1 MPMPKTRVLVVDD
14 AVVMRRLISEALQRD
29 PRIEVVGSA
38 PNGRIALQK
47 IPQLNP
53 DLVTLDVEM
62 PELDGLATLREIRR
76 THPRLP
82 VIMFSL
88 LTQRGAV
95 ATLDALAAGANDY
108 VTKPTESANLAESI
122 AKLEADLVPK
132 IHAQCRKHV
141 TPASAAPPAPPPA
154 LPAVS
159 APPAAAARRL
169 DLICIATS
177 TGGPNA
183 LNEVFRG
190 FTHTLP
196 VPLAIV
202 QHMPPMFTQLLAD
215 RLNAIG
221 GPVRCVEAKEGDV
234 MKPGCAYLAPGGFH
248 LTVARG
254 AAGEFVCRLTET
266 PPENSCRPAAD
277 VLFRTA
283 AATEA
288 SLLGVVM
295 TGMGSDGMRGCQHI
309 LERRGQVI
317 AQDEATSVVWGMPGA
332 VAQAGLAEKLLPL
345 GAIAQEITRRALAG
359 RPLHS

>member
-1 MPMPKTRVLVVDD
+1 MPKTRVLVVDD
-14 AVVMRRLISEALQRD
+14 AVVMRRLITEALHRD
-29 PRIEVVGSA
+29 PRIEVIGSA

-62 PELDGLATLREIRR
+62 PELDGLSTLREIRR

-122 AKLEADLVPK
+122 AKLEADLLPK
-132 IHAQCRKHV
+132 IHAQCRKF
-141 TPASAAPPAPPPA
+141 AAPAPPVPLA
-154 LPAVS
+154 PPPRASLPAVGI
-159 APPAAAARRL
+159 RRL
-169 DLICIATS
+169 ELICIATS

-183 LNEVFRG
+183 LHDVFRG
-190 FTHTLP
+190 FTQPLP
-196 VPLAIV
+196 APVAIV

-221 GPVRCVEAKEGDV
+221 GPVRCVEAKDGDV

-248 LTVARG
+248 LAVARG
-254 AAGEFVCRLTET
+254 ANGELVCRITEA

-309 LERRGQVI
+309 LEHRGQVI

-332 VAQAGLAEKLLPL
+332 VAHAGLADKILPL
-345 GAIAQEITRRALAG
+345 GALAQEITRRALAG
-359 RPLHS
+359 RPHHS

>member
-1 MPMPKTRVLVVDD
+1 MPKTRVLVVDD
-14 AVVMRRLISEALQRD
+14 AIVMRRLLTEALHRD

-38 PNGRIALQK
+38 PNGRIGLQK

-108 VTKPTESANLAESI
+108 VTKPTESANLADSI

-132 IHAQCRKHV
+132 IHAQCRKLV
-141 TPASAAPPAPPPA
+141 SPSASLPAAPPR
-154 LPAVS
+154 LPSVTPS
-159 APPAAAARRL
+159 GTRPL
-169 DLICIATS
+169 DLVCIASS

-183 LNEVFRG
+183 LHDVFRG
-190 FTHTLP
+190 FTHSLP
-196 VPLAIV
+196 VPVAIV
-202 QHMPPMFTQLLAD
+202 QHMPPMFTRLLAE

-221 GPVRCVEAKEGDV
+221 GPVRCVEAKDGDV
-234 MKPGCAYLAPGGFH
+234 LRPGCAYLAPGGFH
-248 LTVARG
+248 LTLVRG
-254 AAGEFVCRLTET
+254 AAGELVCRTNET

-288 SLLGVVM
+288 SILGVVM

-309 LERRGQVI
+309 LEHRGQVI

-332 VAQAGLAEKLLPL
+332 VAHAGLAEKLLPL
-345 GAIAQEITRRALAG
+345 GALAQEITRRALAG
-359 RPLHS
+359 RPHHS